1 VAGMPWRL
9 QPAEYPGEFP
19 TRLAGTSASGSRT
32 HCVIPDRDHGGEPY
46 KLTDEM
52 WTFLAH
58 HYRLREDAQVGQ
70 LAPAFTYRRSILV
83 RPQKWGKGPLTAA
96 IICAEALGPCVFDGY
111 DAAGEPV
118 GRPQSTPRIQI
129 AATTD
134 DQTDN
139 VYGHLLPMI
148 QRGPLADMIPDAGV
162 TRINLPYGGWVEPV
176 TSKATSRLG
185 QPITLA
191 IQDETGIWTK
201 QNGGH
206 ALARTQRRG
215 LAGMSGRS
223 IETTNAWNPAELS
236 VAQMGFESKVAD
248 IYRTIA
254 AAGGPVLQEQ
264 GRAAPHPQD
273 RLRRL
278 VVGRPRRDRGRG
290 CRDPD
295 PPYWTTEGEA
305 WALKHGERAVI
316 PWETRRTTQMH
327 LSGSSPT

>member
-1 VAGMPWRL
+1 MAWRG
-9 QPAEYPGEFP
+9 PEYEGEFP
-19 TRLAGTSASGSRT
+19 TLGWDVGEWIESF
-32 HCVIPDRDHGGEPY
+32 CVVPDREHGGQPY

-58 HYRLREDAQVGQ
+58 HYRLNLNARVGQ
-70 LAPAFTYRRSILV
+70 LATAFAYRRSILV

-96 IICAEALGPCVFDGY
+96 IICAEALGPVVYDGY
-111 DAAGEPV
+111 DANGEPV

-148 QRGPLADMIPDAGV
+148 QRGPLADLIPDAGV

-206 ALARTQRRG
+206 ALAKTQRRG

-236 VAQMGFESKVAD
+236 VAQMGFESKVTD
-248 IYRTIA
+248 IYKDYRQSPATLSYKNKADRRKIHKIVYGDSWWVDLDAIEAEA
-254 AAGGPVLQEQ
+254 AEIMETDPSDAERFFGNRVVAGSDAWLK
-264 GRAAPHPQD
+264 
-273 RLRRL
+273 
-278 VVGRPRRDRGRG
+278 VGL
-290 CRDPD
+290 
-295 PPYWTTEGEA
+295 W
-305 WALKHGERAVI
+305 ERAFRDAMAAQ
-316 PWETRRTTQMH
+316 PA
-327 LSGSSPT
+327 

>member
-1 VAGMPWRL
+1 VDVPGAPL
-9 QPAEYPGEFP
+9 PAE
-19 TRLAGTSASGSRT
+19 L
-32 HCVIPDRDHGGEPY
+32 V
-46 KLTDEM
+46 
-52 WTFLAH
+52 
-58 HYRLREDAQVGQ
+58 DARVGQ

-96 IICAEALGPCVFDGY
+96 IICAEALGPVVFDGW
-111 DAAGEPV
+111 DADGEPV

-148 QRGPLADMIPDAGV
+148 QRGPLADLIPDAGV

-206 ALARTQRRG
+206 ALAKTSAAASPACR
-215 LAGMSGRS
+215 AGRS
-223 IETTNAWNPAELS
+223 
-236 VAQMGFESKVAD
+236 
-248 IYRTIA
+248 
-254 AAGGPVLQEQ
+254 
-264 GRAAPHPQD
+264 
-273 RLRRL
+273 
-278 VVGRPRRDRGRG
+278 RPRTPGTRPS
-290 CRDPD
+290 CR
-295 PPYWTTEGEA
+295 WRR
-305 WALKHGERAVI
+305 WA
-316 PWETRRTTQMH
+316 
-327 LSGSSPT
+327 SSPR